1 MDKLNGLTDSF
12 GRKIEYLR
20 LSVTDKC
27 NLRCV
32 YCMPPNGVKSLEHSD
47 ILTFEEIESIV
58 RILAKTGLKKVRFT
72 GGEPFVRKD
81 VIKLI
86 EKISHTDGIAETGIT
101 TNGILLE
108 KYIDDLKRIG
118 LKKINISLDTA
129 DRKQYRQIT
138 GFDSFD
144 TVISAIESAVD
155 KGFDVKINCVPFF
168 AEQNYIDL
176 AELAVKYPVSVR
188 YIELMPLGQG
198 KAFNGVSSVD
208 ILKKLEDKYGRAE
221 KTDLSQKY
229 KGPAEY
235 YKFKDMKGSIGFIS
249 PISGSFCSKCSRI
262 RLTADGFLKLCLHYD
277 IGLDIK
283 SLLRTGEDDK
293 TIEEKIKEVLLR
305 KPKGHSFGSLSEN
318 AENRKMI
325 QIGG

>member
-129 DRKQYRQIT
+129 DGEQYRQIT

-208 ILKKLEDKYGRAE
+208 ILKKLEDKYGKAE

-229 KGPAEY
+229 KGPAEC

-283 SLLRTGEDDK
+283 SLLRTGADDK

>member
-129 DRKQYRQIT
+129 DREQYRQIT

-144 TVISAIESAVD
+144 AVISAIESAVD

-208 ILKKLEDKYGRAE
+208 ILKKLEDKYGKAE

-283 SLLRTGEDDK
+283 SLLRTGADDK

>member
-129 DRKQYRQIT
+129 DGEQYRQIT

-188 YIELMPLGQG
+188 YIELMPIGQG
-198 KAFNGVSSVD
+198 KAFNRVSSVD
-208 ILKKLEDKYGRAE
+208 ILKKLEDKYGREE

-262 RLTADGFLKLCLHYD
+262 RLTADGFLKLCLHYG

-283 SLLRTGEDDK
+283 SLLRTGADDK

>member
-1 MDKLNGLTDSF
+1 MDELNNLTDSF
-12 GRKIEYLR
+12 DRKIEYLR

-32 YCMPPNGVKSLEHSD
+32 YCMPPNGVVSLEHRE
-47 ILTFEEIESIV
+47 ILTFEEVERVV

-72 GGEPFVRKD
+72 GGEPFVRKN

-86 EKISHTDGIAETGIT
+86 EKISHIDGIAETGIT

-108 KYIDDLKRIG
+108 KYIDDLERIG
-118 LKKINISLDTA
+118 VKRINISLDTA
-129 DRKQYRQIT
+129 DREQYVNIT
-138 GFDSFD
+138 GFDSFG
-144 TVISAIESAVD
+144 TVISAIKAAVD

-176 AELAVKYPVSVR
+176 AQFAVQHPVSVR

-198 KAFNGVSSVD
+198 KSYKGVSSAV
-208 ILKKLEDKYGRAE
+208 ILKKLENKYGKA
-221 KTDLSQKY
+221 KKNDLLQKY

-235 YKFKDMKGSIGFIS
+235 YKFKGMKGSIGFIS
-249 PISGSFCSKCSRI
+249 PISEGFCSNCSRI

-283 SLLRTGEDDK
+283 RLLRTGSGDK
-293 TIEEKIKEVLLR
+293 IIEEKIKEVLMR
-305 KPKGHSFGSLSEN
+305 KPKGHSFGSLCEN

>member
-129 DRKQYRQIT
+129 DGEQYRQIT

-198 KAFNGVSSVD
+198 KAFNRVSSVD
-208 ILKKLEDKYGRAE
+208 ILKKLEDKYGKAE

-249 PISGSFCSKCSRI
+249 PISDSFCSKCSRI

-283 SLLRTGEDDK
+283 SLLRTGADDK

>member
-129 DRKQYRQIT
+129 DGEQYRQIT

-208 ILKKLEDKYGRAE
+208 ILKKLEDKYGKAE

-283 SLLRTGEDDK
+283 SLLRTGADDK

>member
-129 DRKQYRQIT
+129 DGEQYRQIT

-144 TVISAIESAVD
+144 AVISAIESAVN

-176 AELAVKYPVSVR
+176 AELAAKYPVSVR

-208 ILKKLEDKYGRAE
+208 VLKKLEDKYGRAE

-283 SLLRTGEDDK
+283 SLLRTGSDDK
-293 TIEEKIKEVLLR
+293 TIEEKI
-305 KPKGHSFGSLSEN
+305 
-318 AENRKMI
+318 AY
-325 QIGG
+325 